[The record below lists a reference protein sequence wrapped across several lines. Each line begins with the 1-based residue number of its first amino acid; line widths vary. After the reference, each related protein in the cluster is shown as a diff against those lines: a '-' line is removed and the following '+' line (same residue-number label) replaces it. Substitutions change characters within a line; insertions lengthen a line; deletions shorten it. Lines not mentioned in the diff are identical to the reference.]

1 MIKKIDL
8 RYCLMAFMFL
18 FALTTVGAKT
28 RIMLIS
34 DPHVMG
40 PGVLVKKG
48 TAWEDAVY
56 YDRKLTEYSAEIF
69 DELIAIALREKPD
82 LFLITGDLTKDGELV
97 SHQYVAEKLQLLKQA
112 GIKPFVIP
120 GNHDR
125 GTEESMEFDGNNTYD
140 VKVAD
145 AKQFAEFYRDFGYGP
160 DAERDENSLSWI
172 SEPLPGLVLIG
183 IDTGND
189 GTPLNG
195 CIKGVTLEWLYNR
208 AMQATRQ
215 GKQVIVMMHHS
226 PFPHV
231 VNVEKFNATYAVRLA
246 LPMAEGP
253 YYYLDHSY
261 VVDRLAMA
269 GVSVV
274 LSGHVH
280 ATDIAKDA
288 NGTLT
293 NTVHDISTASCVS
306 YPNPYRM
313 LTISDDK
320 ATMRIQTFYLK
331 ELPGRDNFQTLSKER
346 MKSGLSHLIWD
357 YTRNEEYCDLF
368 SEIIMFHVMG
378 NEPESSKM
386 KEYMDMYE
394 DRSPEMMTDPQL
406 LENLVAYEVTFVEL
420 RNLVYSMLEDK
431 NHYGN
436 PDKEGVMDDLNTT
449 IPMNNQG
456 WTAIQT
462 VHQEPNTDSGQW
474 FTLQGVRIPKPA
486 QKGAYI
492 HDRRLVIKR

>member
-1 MIKKIDL
+1 
-8 RYCLMAFMFL
+8 MAFALL

-28 RIMLIS
+28 RIMVIS

-48 TAWEDAVY
+48 SAWEDAVY

-69 DELIAIALREKPD
+69 DELIAIALREKPE
-82 LFLITGDLTKDGELV
+82 LFLVTGDLTKDGELV
-97 SHQYVAEKLQLLKQA
+97 SHQYVAEQLQLLKQA
-112 GIKPFVIP
+112 SIKPLVIP
-120 GNHDR
+120 GNHDL
-125 GTEESMEFDGNNTYD
+125 GTEESMEFDGNNSYD
-140 VKVAD
+140 IKVAD
-145 AKQFAEFYRDFGYGP
+145 AKQFAEFYRDFGYG
-160 DAERDENSLSWI
+160 DDVERDENSLSWI
-172 SEPLPGLVLIG
+172 CEALPGLVLIG

-208 AMQATRQ
+208 ALEATSQ

-231 VNVEKFNATYAVRLA
+231 INVEKFNATYALRLA
-246 LPMAEGP
+246 MPIEGDS
-253 YYYLDHSY
+253 YHYMDHSY

-280 ATDIAKDA
+280 VSDIAKDA

-293 NTVHDISTASCVS
+293 NTIHDISTASCVS

-320 ATMRIQTFYLK
+320 ATMRIQTFYLT
-331 ELPGRDNFQTLSKER
+331 ELPGRNNFKALSEER
-346 MKSGLSHLIWD
+346 MKSGLSHLVWD
-357 YTRNEEYCDLF
+357 YTYNDEYCDLF
-368 SEIIMFHVMG
+368 SDIIMFHVMG
-378 NEPESSKM
+378 NEPENPKQ

-394 DRSPEMMTDPQL
+394 DRLPEMMTDSL
-406 LENLVAYEVTFVEL
+406 LIENLVTYEVTFAEL
-420 RNLVYSMLEDK
+420 RNMVYSMLEDK

-456 WTAIQT
+456 WTGIEEVWSQKS
-462 VHQEPNTDSGQW
+462 EDRSQW
-474 FTLQGVRIPKPA
+474 FTLQGMRIAKPER
-486 QKGAYI
+486 KGVYI
-492 HDRRLVIKR
+492 HKDRTGTKLIHKL